1 MVFQD
6 GMETVMG
13 GRQKVQY
20 EERKGVKWVKC
31 GDLKWFGLVTRVM
44 GVKLRGTVSVTWI
57 KLDIL
62 KRVRRQG
69 TD

>member
-20 EERKGVKWVKC
+20 EERKGVKW
-31 GDLKWFGLVTRVM
+31 FGLVTRVM

-57 KLDIL
+57 KHDIL

>member
-1 MVFQD
+1 M
-6 GMETVMG
+6 
-13 GRQKVQY
+13 
-20 EERKGVKWVKC
+20 KC

-57 KLDIL
+57 KHDIL